1 MNRDTAAT
9 AHTWCLDQNRA
20 AITVTLRE
28 DANSIS
34 DILIVQKNL
43 LRLIHTYHAVP
54 MPFRFAV
61 RLCVSHLVYTVRPCL
76 IHTCH
81 TVPMPCRP
89 AKRLDC
95 LSHLIYTVPPCLIHT
110 SHAVPLPCHNYVVL
124 KATSQG
130 HGTTRHGNGMLCLN
144 QYRSS

>member
-1 MNRDTAAT
+1 MNRDIAAP

-34 DILIVQKNL
+34 DILIVQKNP

-54 MPFRFAV
+54 
-61 RLCVSHLVYTVRPCL
+61 L
-76 IHTCH
+76 
-81 TVPMPCRP
+81 PCRC
-89 AKRLDC
+89 AKHLDC
-95 LSHLIYTVPPCLIHT
+95 LSHLIYTVRPCLIHT
-110 SHAVPLPCHNYVVL
+110 YHAVPLPYHEYAVL

-130 HGTTRHGNGMLCLN
+130 YGTVLHGNGMGTAWYL
-144 QYRSS
+144 